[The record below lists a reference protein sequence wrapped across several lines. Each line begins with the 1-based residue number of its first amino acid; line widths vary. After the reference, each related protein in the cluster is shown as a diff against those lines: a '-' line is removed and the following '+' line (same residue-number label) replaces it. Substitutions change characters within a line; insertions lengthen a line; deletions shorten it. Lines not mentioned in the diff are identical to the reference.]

1 MTAFIDIRE
10 LDADTV
16 RDIVEQ
22 SGCEWPADDSRESRL
37 FRFSVRRIATE
48 AFRQGVCSGQKI
60 NAAVATMF
68 DDGAQDQEE
77 T

>member
-1 MTAFIDIRE
+1 MQPTRLNAHRLAALRGPLTTALI
-10 LDADTV
+10 
-16 RDIVEQ
+16 
-22 SGCEWPADDSRESRL
+22 
-37 FRFSVRRIATE
+37 

-77 T
+77 A